1 MSDFRLLNSLSGERR
16 IGMRATS
23 FLAWI
28 LLIFLLL
35 VLLFEAQVVDVYAK
49 KDKTPPTGSIVINN
63 GEESTGSISVS
74 LSLTAYDPESG
85 VNEVRFSNNGGWDKP
100 WEKFSSTK
108 SWTLLPGNGVKTVYY
123 QIKNN
128 DNLVSVTYTDTIILI
143 TQPTPTPTPT
153 HTPTPTPNP
162 TPTPT
167 PEPTPTPTLAPS
179 PPASPTPTPKQTAQP
194 SISPTPPNQDKD
206 PTPVPSPSLTPN
218 PSPTSTPLFGN
229 EELSL
234 EFEQRKTVY
243 YGIAAIALIIGVILC
258 FYTILSK

>member
-108 SWTLLPGNGVKTVYY
+108 SWMLLPA
-123 QIKNN
+123 
-128 DNLVSVTYTDTIILI
+128 DTIILI
-143 TQPTPTPTPT
+143 TQPTPTPEPPPTPTPT

-179 PPASPTPTPKQTAQP
+179 PPASPTPIPNQTAQP

-206 PTPVPSPSLTPN
+206 PIPVPSPSLTPN

-258 FYTILSK
+258 FYAILSK

>member
-1 MSDFRLLNSLSGERR
+1 
-16 IGMRATS
+16 MRATS

-28 LLIFLLL
+28 LLMFLLL

-108 SWTLLPGNGVKTVYY
+108 SWMLLPGNGVKTVYY

-128 DNLVSVTYTDTIILI
+128 DNLVSITYTDTIILI
-143 TQPTPTPTPT
+143 TQPTPTPTPEPT
-153 HTPTPTPNP
+153 PTPTPTSNPTPTPNP
-162 TPTPT
+162 TPTAK
-167 PEPTPTPTLAPS
+167 PTPTPTLAPS

-194 SISPTPPNQDKD
+194 SISPTPPNQDQD

-218 PSPTSTPLFGN
+218 PSPTSSPLFGN

-234 EFEQRKTVY
+234 DFEQRKTAY

-258 FYTILSK
+258 FYILFSK